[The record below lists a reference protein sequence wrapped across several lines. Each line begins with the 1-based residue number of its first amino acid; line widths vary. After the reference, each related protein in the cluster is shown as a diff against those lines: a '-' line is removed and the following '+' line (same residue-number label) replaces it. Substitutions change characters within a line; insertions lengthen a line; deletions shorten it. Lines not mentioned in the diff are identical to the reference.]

1 MAHPL
6 AARFSV
12 EKIPCDLVEK
22 RKFTGL
28 YNNFCLRSLYFYFL
42 MIIDRLRKRI
52 KSGAEVAAVA
62 VQTDPRI
69 AITNH
74 VCNRNQCLLR

>member
-28 YNNFCLRSLYFYFL
+28 YNNFGLRSLYFNFV

-52 KSGAEVAAVA
+52 KSGAEVAAVS